1 MILRILQNTAFLLRS
16 VFTMAFACLSEQMS
30 EIVQRLKHFNHFE
43 DSIIQRVVNLPC
55 SADMEEWLIRADMF
69 SRTGQFSDFDI
80 YSNHNKTF
88 FRSLIPVLELHD
100 SSGKMDFT
108 INSVFFNASDMDN
121 TVLCPNIINARENF
135 EVLLNHFQADEEVMD
150 IVASDEV
157 SQLETLSEETEVAII
172 REFHSLESFDETNS
186 KDQTD
191 EVSSDNVS
199 LDDRVPSFQQEQTEP
214 DDAVNFVF
222 DIRANSSELD
232 SLDKDYANL
241 KRKEVGKSCTSPIAV
256 ANTFEEMQGLKK
268 MRTVE
273 TFNVIE
279 SSPVVATCI

>member
-1 MILRILQNTAFLLRS
+1 
-16 VFTMAFACLSEQMS
+16 MAFAYLSEQMY

-121 TVLCPNIINARENF
+121 TILCPNIINARENF

-150 IVASDEV
+150 VVASNEV

-186 KDQTD
+186 KDQT
-191 EVSSDNVS
+191 E
-199 LDDRVPSFQQEQTEP
+199 E
-214 DDAVNFVF
+214 
-222 DIRANSSELD
+222 
-232 SLDKDYANL
+232 YANL
-241 KRKEVGKSCTSPIAV
+241 KRKEVGQSCTSPIAV

-279 SSPVVATCI
+279 SSPVVATCIKCPECPNTTDFAINCTVYTKKNPIGRERKQCKKCRSTFYTDAAVIV